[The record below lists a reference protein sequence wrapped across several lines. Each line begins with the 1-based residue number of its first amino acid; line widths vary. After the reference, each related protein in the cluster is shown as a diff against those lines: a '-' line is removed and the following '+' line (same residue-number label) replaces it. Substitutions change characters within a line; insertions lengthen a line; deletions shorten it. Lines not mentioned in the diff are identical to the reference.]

1 MFGYV
6 ENIRS
11 KVGHRPVILNSASGA
26 LINANKQVLLQ
37 ERVDTGDWGF
47 PGGYLEYG
55 ETYKQALI
63 REFQEDAGLT
73 VLPTRLLALSDDY
86 TYQYPNGDKVQ
97 PINCFYLVCHVN
109 GQLLNVQTD
118 ETVSLAYFDLASP
131 PHFFNAQHF
140 QMFQELKRNALTL

>member
-1 MFGYV
+1 M
-6 ENIRS
+6 
-11 KVGHRPVILNSASGA
+11 
-26 LINANKQVLLQ
+26 LLQ